1 MPGRASYSRLM
12 PGWDTFAVIVG
23 GVGGALV
30 GLLFVAISIHAARMA
45 SSASLRHR
53 AAQTLVVFTMLLLV
67 AVVLA
72 VPAQPDRVIGAELFV
87 LAVAA
92 AVLLVI
98 LDRSASDDEAEGNSL
113 GRMIKR
119 VNPNVTTALG
129 VALTGVL
136 LLTGVSWAPYALF
149 PTTCAAIVGGL
160 ASAYL
165 LLTKLTD

>member
-1 MPGRASYSRLM
+1 M
-12 PGWDTFAVIVG
+12 PGWDTFAVIIG

-45 SSASLRHR
+45 NSASLRHR

-67 AVVLA
+67 AVVLS
-72 VPAQPDRVIGAELFV
+72 VPEQPARVIGAELTV

-92 AVLLVI
+92 AVLLIV
-98 LDRSASDDEAEGNSL
+98 LDRSAGDDAEGNSL
-113 GRMIKR
+113 GRIIKR

>member
-1 MPGRASYSRLM
+1 MV
-12 PGWDTFAVIVG
+12 GWENFAVIVG

-30 GLLFVAISIHAARMA
+30 GLLFVAISIHAGRIAA
-45 SSASLRHR
+45 STSVRHR
-53 AAQTLVVFTMLLLV
+53 AAQTLVVFAMLLLV
-67 AVVLA
+67 AVVLS
-72 VPAQPDRVIGAELFV
+72 VPSQPDRVIGAELIV
-87 LAVAA
+87 LAVGAA
-92 AVLLVI
+92 ILLLF
-98 LDRSASDDEAEGNSL
+98 LDRATDDDAEGNSL

-136 LLTGVSWAPYALF
+136 LLTGISWAPYALL

-165 LLTKLTD
+165 LLTRLTD

>member
-1 MPGRASYSRLM
+1 MS
-12 PGWDTFAVIVG
+12 GWDNFAVIVG

-30 GLLFVAISIHAARMA
+30 GLLFVAISIHAGRIAG
-45 SSASLRHR
+45 SASLRHR

-72 VPAQPDRVIGAELFV
+72 VPSQPDRVIGAELIA

-92 AVLLVI
+92 AILLIV
-98 LDRSASDDEAEGNSL
+98 L
-113 GRMIKR
+113 GRPAGEKAEDDSLSHIIDR
-119 VNPNVTTALG
+119 INPNVTTALG
-129 VALTGVL
+129 VALTGL
-136 LLTGVSWAPYALF
+136 LLVTGVSWAPYTLF